1 MIFNFLILLP
11 LFSCVWSFT
20 LPHLDVSSAV
30 DLKSTKNSIINS
42 SISTTNLS
50 ISLVTLNILFSTII
64 LLIIALSHR
73 RTSHAIRRLAEEVVR
88 IKTSPAINASL
99 PKHS

>member
-11 LFSCVWSFT
+11 LFSSVWSFT

-42 SISTTNLS
+42 SISTTNFS

-88 IKTSPAINASL
+88 IKTSPASNVSL
-99 PKHS
+99 PKS